1 MVIGSYLDNPIRA
14 CYSSEHDVTTL
25 SPRPGCAA
33 GVPFHLI
40 ARHIMDTIADVKDDA
55 EATIDAPRSNGS
67 TRRSADASS
76 EALRPHPDLAASQA
90 ATDLVEGLAAYHPSP
105 HEERLI
111 RQAYAIAC
119 EAHQDQRRNSGEP
132 YIDHPI
138 AVARI
143 LIELHLDAAS
153 IAAALL
159 HDVIEDTKIT
169 KAQVEQLFGA
179 EIANLV
185 DGVTKLSKL
194 EHQSKEEAQAGSY
207 RKMFVAMADDPRVV
221 LVKLADRLHNLRT
234 IKFKPVESQQRTAR
248 ETMEIYAPLANR
260 LGIWKMKWELED
272 LSFAVLNPEKY
283 QEITRQLNQH
293 RESRE
298 RVIQRVI
305 VRLNQ
310 ILEREGIK
318 ADITGRPKHI
328 YSIYRKME
336 RKGVSL
342 DEIYDQLAVRVI
354 VEGHDVGECY
364 RVLGMVHATWPPV
377 PGEFDDYIA
386 MPKESMYQSLH
397 TTVLIPGGQP
407 CEVQIRTSEMHQV
420 AEHGIAAHWRYK
432 EGFGRSDSSF
442 DVKLTWLRRLI
453 EWRRELP
460 AEEFVDEVKKEEL
473 EEQVYVFTPK
483 GRIIDL
489 PLGSTPIDFA
499 YRIHSEIGHS
509 CVGAKVNNRLV
520 PLDYKLQNGEV
531 INIMTSKTPRGPSH
545 DWLNYAKTSGAR
557 NHIRRYFKK
566 LHRDDNIADGRD
578 LLEKELKRL
587 SLVIPFDEIASEVGV
602 KTIDELFAQ
611 IGSGDVTARTVAQRL
626 MAHRTP
632 IAELA
637 PEFPQISHTNGRTSE
652 PQGIQVRGLDG
663 LLTRMAKCCN
673 PVAGEPI
680 VGFITRGRGA
690 TIHRADCR
698 MVINEKDRE
707 RLVDVSWGAAAPP
720 KGSPVPIRIEA
731 WDRVGLWRDISSAV
745 ADANINIDVVEQ
757 VPTRKIGRA
766 VLRITLRIG
775 SVSQLATIIDKLN
788 RLADVIDARR
798 DNTGLPV
805 SS

>member
-1 MVIGSYLDNPIRA
+1 
-14 CYSSEHDVTTL
+14 
-25 SPRPGCAA
+25 
-33 GVPFHLI
+33 
-40 ARHIMDTIADVKDDA
+40 MDTTTDLKDEA
-55 EATIDAPRSNGS
+55 EAIPEPPRSTNTS
-67 TRRSADASS
+67 RRSADSAN
-76 EALRPHPDLAASQA
+76 EPLRPHPDLAASQA
-90 ATDLVEGLAAYHPSP
+90 ATELVEGLSAYHGNPRD
-105 HEERLI
+105 ERLI
-111 RQAYAIAC
+111 RHAYAIAS

-132 YIDHPI
+132 YIDHPV

-143 LIELHLDAAS
+143 LIDLHLDAAS
-153 IAAALL
+153 VAAALL
-159 HDVIEDTKIT
+159 HDVIEDTRIT
-169 KAQVEQLFGA
+169 KVQVDALFGA

-234 IKFKPVESQQRTAR
+234 IKFKPIESQHRTAR

-283 QEITRQLNQH
+283 QEITREISQH
-293 RESRE
+293 REARE

-310 ILEREGIK
+310 ILEREGLK

-336 RKGVSL
+336 RKNVSL

-354 VEGHDVGECY
+354 VDCSEVGECY
-364 RVLGMVHATWPPV
+364 RVLGLVHATWPPV

-407 CEVQIRTSEMHQV
+407 CEVQIRTAEMHQV

-432 EGFGRSDSSF
+432 EGFGRTDSSF
-442 DVKLTWLRRLI
+442 DAKLTWLRRLI

-509 CVGAKVNNRLV
+509 CVGSKVNNRLV
-520 PLDYKLQNGEV
+520 PLDYKLQNGEIV
-531 INIMTSKTPRGPSH
+531 NIMTSKTPRGPSH
-545 DWLNYAKTSGAR
+545 DWLNFAKTSGAR

-566 LHRDDNIADGRD
+566 LHRDDNITDGRD
-578 LLEKELKRL
+578 LLEKELKLL

-602 KTIDELFAQ
+602 KTIEELFAQ

-637 PEFPQISHTNGRTSE
+637 PEIPQINQTNGHKPD
-652 PQGIQVRGLDG
+652 PQGIRVRGVDG
-663 LLTRMAKCCN
+663 VMARMAKCCN
-673 PVAGEPI
+673 PVTGEPI
-680 VGFITRGRGA
+680 AGFITRGRGI

-698 MVINEKDRE
+698 MVVNERDRE

-720 KGSPVPIRIEA
+720 QGSPVPVRIEA

-788 RLADVIDARR
+788 RLSDVIDARR
-798 DNTGLPV
+798 DNSGLAV
-805 SS
+805 STSGS